1 MLAPTPFQR
10 NPWSILDE
18 LESLQEDMNR
28 VFGSWAPR
36 QSTRTTR
43 RAYPPVNIWS
53 SKEGVTVD
61 AEMPGVNIEDIDI
74 SVEADQLTLRG
85 KVNVEDPEEGK
96 TYHRNERSAGEF
108 VRTLQLPFRA
118 NADGVKATYKS
129 GILRVAVPRTEEDKP
144 RKVKIEAA

>member
-28 VFGSWAPR
+28 VFGGWAP
-36 QSTRTTR
+36 TRTARNTHR
-43 RAYPPVNIWS
+43 VYPPVNIWS
-53 SKEGVTVD
+53 SRDGVTVD
-61 AEMPGVNIEDIDI
+61 AEMPGVDIKDVDI
-74 SVEADQLTLRG
+74 SVEADQLTIRG
-85 KVNVEDPEEGK
+85 KVNVEDPREGE
-96 TYHRNERSAGEF
+96 TYHRNERPAGEF

-118 NADGVKATYKS
+118 NAEGVKATYKN